1 MVCGTPWTC
10 GCRRPLAARTQED
23 IFWTCRGASMAQHDT
38 ILTVQDLRKYFA
50 VRGGLFHTV
59 QAEVKAVDGVSFDVR
74 RGEILGLVGESGCGK
89 STTARLLLRL
99 IEPDAGEV
107 YFE

>member
-1 MVCGTPWTC
+1 MV
-10 GCRRPLAARTQED
+10 
-23 IFWTCRGASMAQHDT
+23 QHEA

-50 VRGGLFHTV
+50 VRGRLFHTV
-59 QAEVKAVDGVSFDVR
+59 QAEVKAVDGVSFEVH

-107 YFE
+107 YFEGWNVVKAFRAG